1 MYPRRM
7 KTAAIILAG
16 GSGSRVQQ
24 AVNKVYLPIRE
35 RPVLAYCLETFE
47 RAPSIDRVVLVIRE
61 EDRQQAEQVLSE
73 IPVSKVTDVVE
84 GGPTRHRSEMAGL
97 DCLAPAI
104 EADEVELVAIHD
116 GARPF
121 ITLDLLEALIAVAAE
136 HGGAVPGLSVE
147 APLYRIGD
155 ADVEPLP
162 EASLRRMQTPQVFLA
177 QPLLVASRASIASGF
192 EGVDTAETI
201 ERFTDLPVEVVEG
214 YPRNIKVTF
223 IEDFFQAEEWAVDW
237 DKGRWLKS

>member
-1 MYPRRM
+1 M
-7 KTAAIILAG
+7 KTAAIIPAG

-24 AVNKVYLPIRE
+24 AVNKVYLPIRSG
-35 RPVLAYCLETFE
+35 RCSPTLETFE

-121 ITLDLLEALIAVAAE
+121 ITLDLLEELIAVAAE

-177 QPLLVASRASIASGF
+177 QPLLVAYRASIASGF

-214 YPRNIKVTF
+214 DPRNIKVTF